1 MIPLVPPK
9 EKMMSTSN
17 HIPLDVAARKTHTTT
32 LNLLMHIKR
41 GLLPATEDQGQWCI
55 NEADLNTFI
64 ADNRKAE
71 PGELGIHSGCGKGC
85 GSCTEE

>member
-1 MIPLVPPK
+1 MPTSKDIPL
-9 EKMMSTSN
+9 S
-17 HIPLDVAARKTHTTT
+17 VAATKSHSTT

-41 GLLPATEDQGQWCI
+41 GLLPATEEQGQWFI
-55 NEADLNTFI
+55 NETDLEAFI

-85 GSCTEE
+85 GSCAEE